1 MGRKENRDLKKAVNE
16 MNMNDMVRISELND
30 FRVLA
35 NIGFLNKLA
44 MIMSQDHPL
53 YTLSSA
59 EGLRDEELAELLTN
73 HIVYHDEGEFK
84 DEDGNSAGF
93 PIIAS
98 INGRD
103 ENGKLNVS
111 YADSL
116 FGSVIHCRLIL
127 DEHNPF
133 ITVFCE
139 GSDKTIL
146 VTDGEWFTA

>member
-53 YTLSSA
+53 YALSSA
-59 EGLRDEELAELLTN
+59 EELRDEGLAELLTN

>member
-53 YTLSSA
+53 YALSSA
-59 EGLRDEELAELLTN
+59 EELRDEELAELLTN

-111 YADSL
+111 YTDSL

>member
-53 YTLSSA
+53 YALSSA

-139 GSDKTIL
+139 SSDKTIL

>member
-1 MGRKENRDLKKAVNE
+1 MGRKENRDLKKAVIE
-16 MNMNDMVRISELND
+16 MNMNDMVRISELID

-35 NIGFLNKLA
+35 NIGLQTTLA

-53 YTLSSA
+53 YALSSA

>member
-53 YTLSSA
+53 YALSSA
-59 EGLRDEELAELLTN
+59 EELRDEELAELLTN